1 MMTGKMLRMI
11 GRKPDNLTIKVVLC
25 IYNKIK

>member
-11 GRKPDNLTIKVVLC
+11 GRKPDNLTIKSGSF